1 MSIFKKVA
9 KVREAQTRM
18 SLARQAVTEPASA
31 LLARS
36 ERYPL
41 IAVGAAA
48 GAGVVLGRL
57 NVHPLRI
64 PGLGSLLS
72 GTAAEI
78 VAHATRM
85 IAEFASDAGADN
97 MADNGTDDAS

>member
-9 KVREAQTRM
+9 KVRAAQARM
-18 SLARQAVTEPASA
+18 IVARTAVTEPASA

-41 IAVGAAA
+41 ITVGTAVGA
-48 GAGVVLGRL
+48 GFVLGRL

-78 VAHATRM
+78 VAQATRL
-85 IAEFASDAGADN
+85 IAEFASRESD
-97 MADNGTDDAS
+97 ADNGVDDDDAS

>member
-1 MSIFKKVA
+1 MSIHKKVA
-9 KVREAQTRM
+9 KVREAQAKM
-18 SLARQAVTEPASA
+18 SLARQAVVEPASA

-41 IAVGAAA
+41 ITVGAAA
-48 GAGVVLGRL
+48 GAGLVLGQL

-85 IAEFASDAGADN
+85 IAEFASHAGDDAAD
-97 MADNGTDDAS
+97 DGTDDVS

>member
-1 MSIFKKVA
+1 MSITKKVA
-9 KVREAQTRM
+9 KVREAQARM
-18 SLARQAVTEPASA
+18 NLARQAITEPASA

-41 IAVGAAA
+41 LTVGAAA
-48 GAGVVLGRL
+48 GAGVVLGQL

-72 GTAAEI
+72 GTAAEM
-78 VAHATRM
+78 VAYATRM
-85 IAEFASDAGADN
+85 IAEFASHAGDDD
-97 MADNGTDDAS
+97 MVDNGTDDAS

>member
-9 KVREAQTRM
+9 KVREAQARM
-18 SLARQAVTEPASA
+18 SLARENITEPASA

-41 IAVGAAA
+41 LTVGAAA

-57 NVHPLRI
+57 NIHPLRI
-64 PGLGSLLS
+64 PGLGPLLS

-78 VAHATRM
+78 VAQVTQM
-85 IAEFASDAGADN
+85 IAEFASHAGDTMVDGDA
-97 MADNGTDDAS
+97 DDAP

>member
-9 KVREAQTRM
+9 KVREAQARM
-18 SLARQAVTEPASA
+18 SLARE
-31 LLARS
+31 S

-41 IAVGAAA
+41 LTVGAAA

-57 NVHPLRI
+57 NIHPLRI
-64 PGLGSLLS
+64 PGLGPLLS

-78 VAHATRM
+78 VAQVTRM
-85 IAEFASDAGADN
+85 IAEFASHAGDTMVDGDA
-97 MADNGTDDAS
+97 DDAP

>member
-9 KVREAQTRM
+9 KVREAQARM
-18 SLARQAVTEPASA
+18 SLARQSVTEPASA

-78 VAHATRM
+78 VAQATRM
-85 IAEFASDAGADN
+85 IAEFASHAGDGAAGDEN
-97 MADNGTDDAS
+97 DDAS